1 MKLKNRGENTERV
14 KNNGY
19 SCHLGYID
27 RKLKQLIKVLI
38 VDAMLKYQ
46 AWCLITFCYLSL
58 KSLKESLVFRKLE
71 IGSTFFQRG

>member
-1 MKLKNRGENTERV
+1 MKLKNPGGNTERV

>member
-1 MKLKNRGENTERV
+1 MKLENPGEDTERG
-14 KNNGY
+14 KINAY

-27 RKLKQLIKVLI
+27 RKRKQLIQVLI
-38 VDAMLKYQ
+38 VDAMLKHQ
-46 AWCLITFCYLSL
+46 AWGLITFCYLSL